1 MLLGTIGGLALGI
14 EFIPGQT
21 LGEVALDAGSH
32 VFQQLRGAVASLHA
46 AGITHNDQFTRA
58 SQAARV
64 SVNQIMAQVRKCQSG
79 VVGDSSL
86 ELTDDAGNVTTY
98 DFDETNHKL
107 TVTYDGITP
116 VTRTM
121 ASNVQKVAFATDGK
135 TISMTVNVT
144 IGTNTVTLNGSAFPR
159 RMMTYN

>member
-1 MLLGTIGGLALGI
+1 MKRYRSRGMSLVEVLIGLAITASLL
-14 EFIPGQT
+14 T
-21 LGEVALDAGSH
+21 
-32 VFQQLRGAVASLHA
+32 AVAAAFQASA
-46 AGITHNDQFTRA
+46 AGISHNDQFTRA

-79 VVGDSSL
+79 VVGDTSL
-86 ELTDDAGNVTTY
+86 EITDEAGNIRTY
-98 DFDETNHKL
+98 DFDPNTNKL
-107 TVTYDGITP
+107 TVTYDDGVLP

-121 ASNVQKVAFATDGK
+121 ASNVQQVQFATDGK

-159 RMMTYN
+159 RLMTYE

>member
-1 MLLGTIGGLALGI
+1 MKRTSRTGMSLAEVLIGLAITASLL
-14 EFIPGQT
+14 T
-21 LGEVALDAGSH
+21 
-32 VFQQLRGAVASLHA
+32 AVAAAFQASA

-64 SVNQIMAQVRKCQSG
+64 SVNQVMAQVRKCQSG
-79 VVGDSSL
+79 VVADTSL

-98 DFDETNHKL
+98 TFDETSNKL
-107 TVTYDGITP
+107 TFTYDDIVP

-121 ASNVQKVAFATDGK
+121 ASNVKRVAFATDGK
-135 TISMTVNVT
+135 TITMTVNVT

-159 RMMTYN
+159 RMMTYE

>member
-1 MLLGTIGGLALGI
+1 MKQRTRKGMSLVEVLIGLAITASLL
-14 EFIPGQT
+14 T
-21 LGEVALDAGSH
+21 
-32 VFQQLRGAVASLHA
+32 AVAAAFQASA
-46 AGITHNDQFTRA
+46 AGITHNDQFTLA

-79 VVGDSSL
+79 VVADTSL
-86 ELTDDAGNVTTY
+86 ELTDDSGTVTTY
-98 DFDETNHKL
+98 TFDEGTSKL

-135 TISMTVNVT
+135 TITMTVTVR
-144 IGTNTVTLNGSAFPR
+144 IGVNGVTLNGSAFPR
-159 RMMTYN
+159 RMMTYQ